1 MVKVTMS
8 MRRSP
13 RVPPVIRPPTLPCE
27 RVRAGWRD
35 ARATATGRLKLITF
49 ALFGGDV
56 RLLLDVHERKRR
68 SCI

>member
-1 MVKVTMS
+1 
-8 MRRSP
+8 
-13 RVPPVIRPPTLPCE
+13 VIRPPTLPCE